1 MPPLAGLSQ
10 GLLHQGVLAS
20 AVGRLMLDNK
30 RNVLQIPMLAT
41 AHLCTL
47 ERGSL
52 LCPLSGS
59 KSFSVSAPELL
70 SVTAPDEGIPKK
82 PNTPWVQFVADKMPS
97 AKQHFPAMHPRHRMQ
112 KLSQIWRELPMER
125 KMEMEAEYREARIAW
140 LINMEMVSE
149 EVKEVSREEKR
160 LKKKVKQWGAA
171 HLELKKLLKKLDKP
185 SKPANSFI
193 LYCTEQG
200 WEGRRM
206 FDGMAS
212 EWRRMGDEEKNKY
225 VEQSR
230 LLKEEYELEMKM
242 WKEGMWREG
251 WMEEVINLQ
260 QRVGQL
266 KKEAN
271 ALEDTI
277 AELRRIQTLKG
288 NSSTI
293 VQDLFHKYS

>member
-1 MPPLAGLSQ
+1 MPSLAGLSQ
-10 GLLHQGVLAS
+10 GLLHHTVLSS
-20 AVGRLMLDNK
+20 AVGRLMLDRK
-30 RNVLQIPMLAT
+30 RNVLQIPILAT
-41 AHLCTL
+41 AQLCTA
-47 ERGSL
+47 RGSL
-52 LCPLSGS
+52 LCFLSGA

-82 PNTPWVQFVADKMPS
+82 PNTPWIQFVADKMPS
-97 AKQHFPAMHPRHRMQ
+97 AKQHFPGMQARHRMQ
-112 KLSQIWRELPMER
+112 KLSQKWKELPLER

-149 EVKEVSREEKR
+149 EVKEISREEKR
-160 LKKKVKQWGAA
+160 LKKKVKQCGAA
-171 HLELKKLLKKLDKP
+171 HLELKRLLKRLEKP

-212 EWRRMGDEEKNKY
+212 EWRQMGDEEKNKY
-225 VEQSR
+225 IEQSR
-230 LLKEEYELEMKM
+230 LLKEEYELEMGE
-242 WKEGMWREG
+242 WKGRMWREG
-251 WMEEVINLQ
+251 WMEEVMDLQ

-266 KKEAN
+266 KKEAR
-271 ALEDTI
+271 ALEDTV
-277 AELRRIQTLKG
+277 AELRRVQTLKG

-293 VQDLFHKYS
+293 VQEHFDKYS

>member
-1 MPPLAGLSQ
+1 MPSLAGLSQ
-10 GLLHQGVLAS
+10 GLLHQTASAS
-20 AVGRLMLDNK
+20 AVGRLMLDKK
-30 RNVLQIPMLAT
+30 RNVLQIPSLAT
-41 AHLCTL
+41 AQLCTA
-47 ERGSL
+47 RGSL
-52 LCPLSGS
+52 LCFLSGT

-112 KLSQIWRELPMER
+112 KLSQKWRELPMAR
-125 KMEMEAEYREARIAW
+125 KVEMEAEYREARIAW

-149 EVKEVSREEKR
+149 EMKEISREEKR
-160 LKKKVKQWGAA
+160 LKKKVKQLGAD
-171 HLELKKLLKKLDKP
+171 HLQLKKLLKKLEKP

-212 EWRRMGDEEKNKY
+212 EWRQMGDEEKNKY

-230 LLKEEYELEMKM
+230 LLKEEYEREMKE
-242 WKEGMWREG
+242 WKARMWREG
-251 WMEEVINLQ
+251 WMEEVMDLQ

-266 KKEAN
+266 KKEAS
-271 ALEDTI
+271 ALEDTV
-277 AELRRIQTLKG
+277 AELRRVQTLKG

-293 VQDLFHKYS
+293 VQDLFKKYS

>member
-1 MPPLAGLSQ
+1 MPSLAGLSQ
-10 GLLHQGVLAS
+10 GLLHQTASAS
-20 AVGRLMLDNK
+20 AVGRLMLDKK
-30 RNVLQIPMLAT
+30 RNVLQIPSLAT
-41 AHLCTL
+41 AQLCTA
-47 ERGSL
+47 RGSL
-52 LCPLSGS
+52 LCFLSGT

-112 KLSQIWRELPMER
+112 KLSQKWRELPMAR
-125 KMEMEAEYREARIAW
+125 KVEMEAEYREARIAW

-149 EVKEVSREEKR
+149 EMKEISREEKR
-160 LKKKVKQWGAA
+160 LKKKVKQLGAD
-171 HLELKKLLKKLDKP
+171 HLQLKKLLKKLEKP

-212 EWRRMGDEEKNKY
+212 EWRQMGDEEKNKY

-230 LLKEEYELEMKM
+230 LLKEEYEREMKE
-242 WKEGMWREG
+242 WKARMWREG
-251 WMEEVINLQ
+251 WMEEVMDLQ

-266 KKEAN
+266 KKEAS
-271 ALEDTI
+271 ALEDTV
-277 AELRRIQTLKG
+277 AELRRVQALKG

-293 VQDLFHKYS
+293 VQDLLKKYS

>member
-30 RNVLQIPMLAT
+30 RNVLQIPMLA
-41 AHLCTL
+41 AAQLCTL

-70 SVTAPDEGIPKK
+70 SVTAPDEGLPKK